1 MSKKKR
7 QPLYGLSKGNTP
19 RKARDMLDM
28 DYVATLSEADK
39 LWLDKFCREYYQCT
53 LRRDGTDMHSADEQR
68 RSLYGDNN
76 ARQRDMWNQFVRDHD
91 DMRGFS
97 GTVDGEDDE

>member
-1 MSKKKR
+1 M
-7 QPLYGLSKGNTP
+7 YGLSKGNTP

-28 DYVATLSEADK
+28 DYLSRLGPEE
-39 LWLDKFCREYYQCT
+39 LRFLDQFCREYYQCT

-76 ARQRDMWNQFVRDHD
+76 ARQRDMWNQFTREPNEP
-91 DMRGFS
+91 
-97 GTVDGEDDE
+97 TKLTADGEDDE